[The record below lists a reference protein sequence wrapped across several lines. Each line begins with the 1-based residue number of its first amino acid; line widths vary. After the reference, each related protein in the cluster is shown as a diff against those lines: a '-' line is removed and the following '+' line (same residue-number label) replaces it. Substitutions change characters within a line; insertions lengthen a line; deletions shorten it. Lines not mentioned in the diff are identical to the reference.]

1 MPQPDAR
8 ITRASAARFARS
20 FWLPPRAHGERI
32 EGREVS
38 FLELFYDLVYVVV
51 VSQASHHL
59 AVDVSWSAAGQFA
72 VVFGLVWIA
81 WINGA
86 SYHDLHGRSDGRT
99 RTYVFAQMGLLVVL
113 AVFTTEA
120 PDADG
125 APFAVAYAAYLA
137 LLAWLW
143 WTVRR
148 QDDADT
154 RPLTTPYIAGVVGS
168 AILMGASVPLP
179 AAARMWVWGALV
191 LGWLVGLAVIDWRH
205 SATRDTSANVTES
218 MIERVDLFT
227 IIVLGEVVVGV
238 VNGLAGA
245 GRTTGTIV
253 TGVLGLGIGFA
264 YWWSYFDF
272 VGARRVRTERGA
284 LSRWLLGH
292 FPVALSIAATGGI
305 LAG

>member
-99 RTYVFAQMGLLVVL
+99 RTYVFAQMGLDSKRLIL
-113 AVFTTEA
+113 EQRSRNTYENIL
-120 PDADG
+120 
-125 APFAVAYAAYLA
+125 FAREIARPRPGEVW
-137 LLAWLW
+137 LLATTASHMPRAMGVARKLGWVMQPW
-143 WTVRR
+143 PT
-148 QDDADT
+148 DYM
-154 RPLTTPYIAGVVGS
+154 TTPSGISGYFQYPVN
-168 AILMGASVPLP
+168 L
-179 AAARMWVWGALV
+179 AR
-191 LGWLVGLAVIDWRH
+191 IDMAMHEW
-205 SATRDTSANVTES
+205 
-218 MIERVDLFT
+218 
-227 IIVLGEVVVGV
+227 
-238 VNGLAGA
+238 
-245 GRTTGTIV
+245 
-253 TGVLGLGIGFA
+253 LGLLV
-264 YWWSYFDF
+264 YWLDGKSS
-272 VGARRVRTERGA
+272 E
-284 LSRWLLGH
+284 
-292 FPVALSIAATGGI
+292 P
-305 LAG
+305 